1 MLHTEILS
9 LKAKNKDTYHQLRM
23 EHQRYKRATSKYG
36 SVTSQIALLKKS
48 DAVSSNQLSKAL
60 RDSANTIAKLL
71 KMNEHLQ
78 NELSQSV
85 ITWSSQTEDVKS
97 KLISS
102 DTRLKNAQKEV
113 SKLRKA
119 CNQATQVKEHAI
131 ETAKAKVMQ
140 KTSVHHLTNK
150 GVFTEE
156 TCNLVCLLFQAGCS
170 ASHINEI
177 ITAVL
182 KTAGI
187 TMVGSISC
195 TSIAQII

>member
-1 MLHTEILS
+1 M
-9 LKAKNKDTYHQLRM
+9 
-23 EHQRYKRATSKYG
+23 
-36 SVTSQIALLKKS
+36 TSQIALLKKY

-150 GVFTEE
+150 GVFLRRPVILFAFFSRLATQQATSMKLLLLYSKLQELPWLE
-156 TCNLVCLLFQAGCS
+156 VSAIHLLPGSFKRGILLLRFNLD
-170 ASHINEI
+170 
-177 ITAVL
+177 
-182 KTAGI
+182 
-187 TMVGSISC
+187 MR
-195 TSIAQII
+195 